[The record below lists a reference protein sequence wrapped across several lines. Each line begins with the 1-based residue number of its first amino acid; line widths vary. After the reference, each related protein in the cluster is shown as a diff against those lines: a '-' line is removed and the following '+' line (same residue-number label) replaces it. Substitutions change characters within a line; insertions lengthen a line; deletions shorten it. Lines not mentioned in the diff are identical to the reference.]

1 VYDFFPRKTQQSC
14 HDLCWSELEF
24 TEYQQEFQEHRG
36 RSLWEKKKNKPEL
49 YIPFMTSTKNLV
61 NVGTKYHKYLLFK
74 DTTENKEF
82 FIKVSYILTNNNL
95 LTRN

>member
-1 VYDFFPRKTQQSC
+1 MIFSHAKPNKVVTIFAGRNWK
-14 HDLCWSELEF
+14 
-24 TEYQQEFQEHRG
+24 EFQEHRG